1 MLDSKPLRGLFFS
14 PPGRAAAALGSQA
27 LSDSLLERLEQ
38 SIGHRFTNRQ
48 LLLEALTHSTY
59 AYEHR
64 AENIRDNERLE
75 FLGDAVLDLAVSDAL
90 FRHTRRHDEGTMTKT
105 RALVVRETTLA
116 LLADEISLGDLLLLG
131 RGEEAT
137 GGRGKPS
144 NLSNAVEAIFGAI
157 YLDAGYDVARS
168 RILDLLDE
176 PLQLALAGD
185 LVYDYKSR
193 LLELVQATRGN
204 STLRFQTLD
213 ESGPVHERVFTAGVL
228 VDDQLISTGT
238 GCSKKE
244 AEQQAARDALDKL
257 DCNREGCSPKP
268 TDNAGG

>member
-1 MLDSKPLRGLFFS
+1 MHDPKPLRGLFFS
-14 PPGRAAAALGSQA
+14 PAGRAVSAPRQPARQ
-27 LSDSLLERLEQ
+27 DSLLDRLEQ
-38 SIGHRFTNRQ
+38 AIGHRFNNRQ

-64 AENIRDNERLE
+64 GENIKDNERLE
-75 FLGDAVLDLAVSDAL
+75 FLGDAVLDLAISDVL
-90 FRHTRRHDEGTMTKT
+90 FRHAGQRDEGYMTKT

-116 LLADEISLGDLLLLG
+116 LLADEIRLGDLLLLG

-137 GGRGKPS
+137 GGRAKPS
-144 NLSNAVEAIFGAI
+144 NLSNAAEAIFGAL
-157 YLDAGYDVARS
+157 YLDAGYDLARA

-204 STLRFQTLD
+204 STLRFQILD
-213 ESGPVHERVFTAGVL
+213 ESGPVHERLFTAGVL
-228 VDDQLISTGT
+228 VDSQLISTGT

-244 AEQQAARDALDKL
+244 AEQQAAREALDKL

-268 TDNAGG
+268 TDGAGG